1 MPSKSKASAMAIDGR
16 TPSPESV
23 RELAG
28 SKANIYYFQ
37 SPKNHRRFVFC
48 NQLVFFLAILLE
60 ADTDVSSYYPD
71 ESDAPTQGLRPSL
84 TAVLRTGEELG
95 YIACYG
101 NDDRSVAAVGELV
114 ELHFPSADARPKM
127 VTAEFIRDQHIQIEN
142 WLLMCA
148 TLNRARNYS
157 CVEESEAILR
167 LLQHFG
173 TASIG
178 TLVRGNQI
186 DEGRTLAALARGMQS
201 GRLHCET
208 SNELL
213 TYASAVTLSRGVS

>member
-1 MPSKSKASAMAIDGR
+1 MPSKSKASVMAIDGR

-60 ADTDVSSYYPD
+60 ADTNVFSYYPD
-71 ESDAPTQGLRPSL
+71 ESDDPTQGLRPSL
-84 TAVLRTGEELG
+84 TAALRTGEKLG
-95 YIACYG
+95 YFACYG
-101 NDDRSVAAVGELV
+101 TDATPVAAAGALA
-114 ELHFPSADARPKM
+114 ELHFPSADHQPKI
-127 VTAEFIRDQHIQIEN
+127 VTAQFIREQHIQIEN

-148 TLNRARNYS
+148 TMNRAKNCS
-157 CVEESEAILR
+157 CIEESGAILR

-173 TASIG
+173 TVSIG
-178 TLVRGNQI
+178 TLVRGDQI

-201 GRLHCET
+201 GTLHCET
-208 SNELL
+208 SNEPL
-213 TYASAVTLSRGVS
+213 TYASAVTLRRGVS